1 MNEDKWWAN
10 RYKED
15 CNFLIARLESMLDAL
30 DEGADIEWY
39 RNHFRAILPAFKSR

>member
-15 CNFLIARLESMLDAL
+15 CNFLIARIESMLEAL
-30 DEGADIEWY
+30 DNDEDIEWY